1 MNPSLHVPVL
11 ITLFLSAFMAL
22 WFRSLVHSIL
32 ALGVFSLLL
41 ALEFY
46 ILRAPDVAIAEAA
59 IGAGL
64 STTIF
69 IIALRACAPK
79 RKATEGSKGF
89 DKGETL

>member
-1 MNPSLHVPVL
+1 MNPGLHAPVL
-11 ITLFLSAFMAL
+11 MALFLSAFMAL
-22 WFRSLVHSIL
+22 WFRNLIHSVL

-69 IIALRACAPK
+69 IITLRACASGTFKGNGK
-79 RKATEGSKGF
+79 RREGGGKP
-89 DKGETL
+89 

>member
-1 MNPSLHVPVL
+1 MNPSLHAPVL
-11 ITLFLSAFMAL
+11 ILLVFSAFLAL
-22 WFRSLVHSIL
+22 WFRNLLHSIL
-32 ALGVFSLLL
+32 SLSAFSLLL

-69 IIALRACAPK
+69 IIALRACGG
-79 RKATEGSKGF
+79 RGKGGRE
-89 DKGETL
+89 KP

>member
-1 MNPSLHVPVL
+1 MNPSLHTPVL
-11 ITLFLSAFMAL
+11 ILLVVSAFMAL
-22 WFRSLVHSIL
+22 WFRSLLHSIL

-64 STTIF
+64 PTTIF
-69 IIALRACAPK
+69 IITLRAC
-79 RKATEGSKGF
+79 KGRG
-89 DKGETL
+89 KGEQR

>member
-1 MNPSLHVPVL
+1 MNPSLHTPVL
-11 ITLFLSAFMAL
+11 ILLVVSAFMAL
-22 WFRSLVHSIL
+22 WFRNLLHSVL

-69 IIALRACAPK
+69 IITLRAC
-79 RKATEGSKGF
+79 KGRG
-89 DKGETL
+89 KGEQR

>member
-1 MNPSLHVPVL
+1 MNPSLHIPVL
-11 ITLFLSAFMAL
+11 IMLSLSAFMAL
-22 WFRSLVHSIL
+22 WFRNLLHSIL
-32 ALGVFSLLL
+32 SLGVFSLLL

-79 RKATEGSKGF
+79 GKTSKRSKA
-89 DKGETL
+89 DNKGETL

>member
-1 MNPSLHVPVL
+1 MNPALHTPVL
-11 ITLFLSAFMAL
+11 IMLLVSAFMAL
-22 WFRSLVHSIL
+22 WFRNLLHSVL

-69 IIALRACAPK
+69 IITLRAVRGRGGKEKP
-79 RKATEGSKGF
+79 
-89 DKGETL
+89 

>member
-1 MNPSLHVPVL
+1 MNPGLHAPVL
-11 ITLFLSAFMAL
+11 IMLVLSAFLAL
-22 WFRSLVHSIL
+22 WFRSLIHSIIS
-32 ALGVFSLLL
+32 LGIFSLLL

-69 IIALRACAPK
+69 IITLRACK
-79 RKATEGSKGF
+79 ERGKGG
-89 DKGETL
+89 KL

>member
-1 MNPSLHVPVL
+1 MLL
-11 ITLFLSAFMAL
+11 LSAFMAL
-22 WFRSLVHSIL
+22 WSRNLLQSIVS
-32 ALGVFSLLL
+32 LGVFSLVL

-69 IIALRACAPK
+69 IVTLRATRDRNRREKP
-79 RKATEGSKGF
+79 
-89 DKGETL
+89 

>member
-1 MNPSLHVPVL
+1 MNPSLHAPVL
-11 ITLFLSAFMAL
+11 VMLLATAFLAL
-22 WFRSLVHSIL
+22 WFKNLLHSVL
-32 ALGVFSLLL
+32 ALGVFSLML

-69 IIALRACAPK
+69 IITLRACAPK
-79 RKATEGSKGF
+79 SREKGG
-89 DKGETL
+89 KS

>member
-1 MNPSLHVPVL
+1 MNPSLHIPVL
-11 ITLFLSAFMAL
+11 VMLFLSAFMAL
-22 WFRSLVHSIL
+22 WFRNLLHSIL
-32 ALGVFSLLL
+32 SLGVFSLLL

-69 IIALRACAPK
+69 IITLRACAPRGK
-79 RKATEGSKGF
+79 TSKGNRS
-89 DKGETL
+89 KGETL

>member
-1 MNPSLHVPVL
+1 MNPSLHTPVL
-11 ITLFLSAFMAL
+11 ILLVVSAFMAL
-22 WFRSLVHSIL
+22 WFRSLLHSVL

-69 IIALRACAPK
+69 IITLRAC
-79 RKATEGSKGF
+79 KGRG
-89 DKGETL
+89 KGEQR

>member
-1 MNPSLHVPVL
+1 MNPSLHTPVL
-11 ITLFLSAFMAL
+11 IMLLVSAFLAL
-22 WFRSLVHSIL
+22 WFRNLLHSVL

-46 ILRAPDVAIAEAA
+46 ILKAPDVAIAEAA

-69 IIALRACAPK
+69 IITLRACTPK
-79 RKATEGSKGF
+79 NR
-89 DKGETL
+89 DKVGNS

>member
-1 MNPSLHVPVL
+1 MNPILHTPVL
-11 ITLFLSAFMAL
+11 VMLVCSAFMAL
-22 WFRSLVHSIL
+22 WFRNLLHSIL
-32 ALGVFSLLL
+32 SLGVFSLLL

-69 IIALRACAPK
+69 IITLRAV
-79 RKATEGSKGF
+79 RGRSKGE
-89 DKGETL
+89 KL

>member
-1 MNPSLHVPVL
+1 MNPGLHAPVL
-11 ITLFLSAFMAL
+11 IMLVLSAFLAL
-22 WFRSLVHSIL
+22 WFRNLVHSIL
-32 ALGVFSLLL
+32 SLGVFSLLL

-69 IIALRACAPK
+69 IITLRACKGHGKGKK
-79 RKATEGSKGF
+79 REGK
-89 DKGETL
+89 L

>member
-1 MNPSLHVPVL
+1 MNPGLHVPVL
-11 ITLFLSAFMAL
+11 VMLFLSAFMAL
-22 WFRSLVHSIL
+22 WFRNLIHSIL

-69 IIALRACAPK
+69 IITLRACAPSARK
-79 RKATEGSKGF
+79 RESKGL
-89 DKGETL
+89 DRGETL

>member
-1 MNPSLHVPVL
+1 MNPGLHAPVL
-11 ITLFLSAFMAL
+11 VMLLISAFLAL
-22 WFRSLVHSIL
+22 WFRKLLHSIIS
-32 ALGVFSLLL
+32 LGVFSLLL

-69 IIALRACAPK
+69 IITLRACAPK
-79 RKATEGSKGF
+79 SR
-89 DKGETL
+89 DKGGKS

>member
-1 MNPSLHVPVL
+1 MNPSLHVPIL
-11 ITLFLSAFMAL
+11 IMLFLSAFMAL

-32 ALGVFSLLL
+32 MLGVFSLVL

-69 IIALRACAPK
+69 IITLRACAPRTK
-79 RKATEGSKGF
+79 TPRNTGGA

>member
-1 MNPSLHVPVL
+1 MNPGLHTPLL
-11 ITLFLSAFMAL
+11 IMLLLTAFMAL
-22 WFRSLVHSIL
+22 WFKNLLHSII
-32 ALGVFSLLL
+32 AFGVFSLLL

-69 IIALRACAPK
+69 IITLRACAPK
-79 RKATEGSKGF
+79 NR
-89 DKGETL
+89 DKGGHS